1 MTPPKPTYPAANDQ
15 WLFLPQPNPAAEIR
29 LFCFPFAGG
38 SAMIYRD
45 WVGGLPKFVE
55 VCAVQLPGRGRRLSE
70 APFRQHGALIPEMM
84 SALAQYLDKPFA
96 FFGHSMGATLAFE
109 ISRRLR
115 VASVAGPVDLFV
127 SGSRAPQLP
136 GRTPPTYDL
145 PEPAFIEELRQLNGT
160 PQEVLDHP
168 ELMEVLIPLLRADF
182 ELVQTYAYGEEPP
195 LACPITAFGGRDDGQ
210 VSLEDLEGWRAQTS
224 AGFSMHVLPGDHF
237 FLLTATQTLLRIIS
251 ETLQRVARGG
261 ARSPRAPDP

>member
-1 MTPPKPTYPAANDQ
+1 MSPPKPTYPAANDP
-15 WLFLPQPNPAAEIR
+15 WLFLPRPNPAAEMR

-45 WVGGLPKFVE
+45 WAGGLPEFVE
-55 VCAVQLPGRGRRLSE
+55 VCAVQLPGRGRRLKE
-70 APFRQHGALIPEMM
+70 PPFRRHEALIPEMM
-84 SALAQYLDKPFA
+84 SALMQYLDKPFA
-96 FFGHSMGATLAFE
+96 FFGHSMGAILAFE
-109 ISRRLR
+109 LSRRLR
-115 VASVAGPVDLFV
+115 AASVAGPVDLFV

-136 GRTPPTYDL
+136 HRLPTSYDL

-168 ELMEVLIPLLRADF
+168 ELMQVLIPLLRADF

-195 LACPITAFGGRDDGQ
+195 LACPITAFGGRDDGEVPLQ
-210 VSLEDLEGWRAQTS
+210 DLEGWRAQAG

-237 FLLTATQTLLRIIS
+237 FLLTATQTLLRIIF

-261 ARSPRAPDP
+261 GRPPRASAL